1 MQHIN
6 NNSENIQ
13 NVNVTFIKHTTTTT
27 ATAVAYN
34 NNNIH
39 QKRFFGK
46 NISNTCQ
53 DQQSIPH
60 TTSTTTSN
68 LVNTTNPSKQQHHML
83 NPNTYQNN
91 KTKIKFNYIQV
102 IPKQPPFSLS
112 TFINKDIQHKLNPQY
127 NSEYLEDI
135 YTSLLSELN
144 TNKPHYRSFLS
155 NQPEITMKTRNTLID
170 WLISIHTA
178 LELLPETLYLTLIIL
193 DRYIEHVRI
202 SKSNF
207 QLIGCVCMFI
217 AAKNEEIY
225 PPTVIDFIYFMQN
238 AFTYKEFVDMEI
250 NILHTL
256 NFDILC
262 TYPHVILQRLFFMS
276 EQPKV
281 VYELAL
287 FLLECSYFG
296 EKCLVKDD
304 YVKVLGVFY
313 FALGK
318 LRKEKGVDVEKI
330 HSGVKGLF
338 GKHKESI
345 REFCGGLKECVG
357 GIKKEGFHGV
367 IKKYKMVK
375 EFGI

>member
-13 NVNVTFIKHTTTTT
+13 NTNVVTFIKHTTTTT
-27 ATAVAYN
+27 TYN
-34 NNNIH
+34 NIQ

-53 DQQSIPH
+53 EQRS
-60 TTSTTTSN
+60 TSTTTPTTSLN
-68 LVNTTNPSKQQHHML
+68 NTNNSSITSIIPSKQH
-83 NPNTYQNN
+83 QNN
-91 KTKIKFNYIQV
+91 KTKIKFNYIQL
-102 IPKQPPFSLS
+102 IPPLPKHHPPSFSLAA
-112 TFINKDIQHKLNPQY
+112 FINKDIQHKLNPQY

-135 YTSLLSELN
+135 YTSLLSELQ
-144 TNKPHYRSFLS
+144 TNKPHYRNFLS
-155 NQPEITMKTRNTLID
+155 NQPELTMKIRNTLID
-170 WLISIHTA
+170 WLISIHSA

-225 PPTVIDFIYFMQN
+225 PPSVIDFIYFMQN

-250 NILHTL
+250 NVL
-256 NFDILC
+256 NAVDFDLLC

-276 EQPKV
+276 EQPSV
-281 VYELAL
+281 VYEFAL

-296 EKCLVKDD
+296 NKCLTKDD

-330 HSGVKGLF
+330 HSGIKGLF

-345 REFCGGLKECVG
+345 REFCGGLKECIGV
-357 GIKKEGFHGV
+357 IKKEGFHGV
-367 IKKYKMVK
+367 IKKYKMEK